1 MTSEAKGSLRIGF
14 CGLGKMGLPMT
25 HRLLEAGKQVAVW
38 NRSAEKGKAL
48 EEAAPTLCKAYET
61 PAGVS
66 AHADVLLFCLADRSA
81 IEATVFGPDGL
92 ASGVQGS
99 RPIVVDHST
108 ITPAQTR
115 EFAKR
120 WNAETGGKWID
131 APVSGGTA
139 GAAAGT
145 LAIMAGGS
153 SEAVGDVSDILALY
167 AANITR
173 MGEVGAGQATK
184 LANQTIVM
192 TTIAAI
198 AEATVL
204 VQSSGVEA
212 GRLPAALAGGWADS
226 VLLQTLQ
233 PRMIAPP
240 AKPTGSIRTML
251 KDMDAVEALAAESGV
266 QLPVAK
272 RVRDWLAK
280 AVEHGLGE
288 LDISQI
294 VTVRRH

>member
-25 HRLLEAGKQVAVW
+25 HRLLEAGKQVAIW

-48 EEAAPTLCKAYET
+48 EEAVPTLCKAYET

-66 AHADVLLFCLADRSA
+66 AHADVLLFCLADRAA

-115 EFAKR
+115 EFSKR
-120 WNAETGGKWID
+120 WNSETGGEWID

>member
-233 PRMIAPP
+233 PRMIVPP

-280 AVEHGLGE
+280 AVEDGLGE
-288 LDISQI
+288 SDISQI

>member
-25 HRLLEAGKQVAVW
+25 HRLLEAGKQVAIW

-204 VQSSGVEA
+204 AQNSGVEA

-233 PRMIAPP
+233 PRMIVPP

-280 AVEHGLGE
+280 AVEDGLGE
-288 LDISQI
+288 SDISQI

>member
-120 WNAETGGKWID
+120 WNAETGGEWID

-204 VQSSGVEA
+204 AQSSGVEA

-233 PRMIAPP
+233 PRMIVPP

-266 QLPVAK
+266 QLPIAK

-280 AVEHGLGE
+280 AVEDGLGE
-288 LDISQI
+288 SDISQI
-294 VTVRRH
+294 VIVRRH